1 MNSMPPQNAV
11 QTHRKLS
18 RWIATGLT
26 MAAVLAGACTSLP
39 PWPPA
44 GCAASLDTCRVTECL
59 MEKQGNPLMLC
70 ALSHGHL
77 DCTCSGITSGV
88 RRREAG

>member
-44 GCAASLDTCRVTECL
+44 GMRSIPRH
-59 MEKQGNPLMLC
+59 
-70 ALSHGHL
+70 LSCDGVL
-77 DCTCSGITSGV
+77 NEETGKPTDAMCS
-88 RRREAG
+88 